1 MADLRP
7 VVDEAEQPAR
17 YRGEEHAERG
27 PVVRAENEERHRHRQ
42 HHDQA
47 AHRRGA
53 GLAGVPGGAL
63 LADLLAEL
71 LLAQVLD
78 ELRAE
83 EHAERERGDARDED
97 LAEHLPGCEYAF
109 EARGPRTLDE
119 HAVTLARELLE
130 QRARLLRRRRG
141 VALATEGASDRQR
154 RPPDRDQH
162 VDPQLVGEPA
172 DLAMEALGVR
182 AELG

>member
-27 PVVRAENEERHRHRQ
+27 PVVRAEDEERHRHRQ

-53 GLAGVPGGAL
+53 GLAHVPGGAL

-71 LLAQVLD
+71 LLAQELD
-78 ELRAE
+78 ELRPE

-97 LAEHLPGCEYAF
+97 LAEHLYPAAGEAAPGPPEPG
-109 EARGPRTLDE
+109 EARRVTPGGASTLSRPAERDPF
-119 HAVTLARELLE
+119 TSTRSPG
-130 QRARLLRRRRG
+130 RASSSSSAPASSG
-141 VALATEGASDRQR
+141 VAAA
-154 RPPDRDQH
+154 
-162 VDPQLVGEPA
+162 
-172 DLAMEALGVR
+172 
-182 AELG
+182 